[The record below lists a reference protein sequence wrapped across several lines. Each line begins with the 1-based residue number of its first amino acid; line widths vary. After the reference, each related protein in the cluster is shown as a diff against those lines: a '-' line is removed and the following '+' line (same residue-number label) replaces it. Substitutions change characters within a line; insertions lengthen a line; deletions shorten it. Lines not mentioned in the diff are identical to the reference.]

1 MLITNLPPDRH
12 LKAIVTQM
20 QASRRADLMVSYVQ
34 QSGVRVLRAE
44 IVRLCNSGGVRMIC
58 SFDMDITDPEAVR
71 ELKDIGADVRIYQT
85 NRGTFHPKMWLF
97 ESQSE
102 QWNCLVG
109 SANFT
114 AGGMVDN
121 VEVGVLLKNG
131 AIAQQGRELF
141 SKLWDSKACH
151 KVDNA
156 LLDKWAA
163 QRQIRKNVKRRVA
176 QAVNQS
182 DLGKDVAILEE
193 FVSGW
198 INIGTDAKTAQGA
211 EGVISNLWR
220 GWYVIPDQGEINGE
234 MMGRLSKICRIIKE
248 SGGTLD
254 IPSPAAPAPSAGSP
268 FGKILQITTAK
279 LQRSEHKTS
288 PRDLFVR
295 QEKNYLIH
303 LGLAD
308 ESATSKITL
317 TRHGES
323 LADARN
329 DADTRRVHAEAMAG
343 HLCNNLNLLEFTRRL
358 LAETQTLD
366 FIEFSFFVCH
376 AWTLDEVDTIASLV
390 KIYRRLA
397 KDQRQKFVDNMERMF
412 DQKLSPTA
420 KNVKGNYK
428 KKVRHTMSAL
438 GWCKGLRYDPDEK
451 KLHLIDGE

>member
-12 LKAIVTQM
+12 LDAIVAQM
-20 QASRRADLMVSYVQ
+20 QASCRADLMVSYVQ
-34 QSGVRVLRAE
+34 QSGVRALRAE
-44 IVRLCNSGGVRMIC
+44 IVRLCDSGGVRMIC
-58 SFDMDITDPEAVR
+58 SFDMGITDPEAVR
-71 ELKDIGADVRIYQT
+71 ELKNIGAEIRIYQT

-141 SKLWDSKACH
+141 GKLWDSKACH
-151 KVDNA
+151 KVDDA

-163 QRQIRKNVKRRVA
+163 QRQIRENVKRRVA

-182 DLGKDVAILEE
+182 DPGKDIAILEE

-198 INIGTDAKTAQGA
+198 INTGIDVKTTQGA
-211 EGVISNLWR
+211 EGVMSNLWR

-254 IPSPAAPAPSAGSP
+254 IPSRKAPDPPAGSP

-279 LQRSEHKTS
+279 LQRPEHKMS
-288 PRDLFVR
+288 SRDLFVR

-308 ESATSKITL
+308 ESSTSKITL

-358 LAETQTLD
+358 LAQTQTLD
-366 FIEFSFFVCH
+366 FIEFSFFACH
-376 AWTLDEVDTIASLV
+376 AWTLAEVDAVASLV

-397 KDQRQKFVDNMERMF
+397 KDQRHKFVNNMERMF

-420 KNVKGNYK
+420 KNVKGNYN

-438 GWCKGLRYDPDEK
+438 GWCEDFLYDSKERK
-451 KLHLIDGE
+451 IRQTDGE

>member
-12 LKAIVTQM
+12 LNTIVEQM
-20 QASRRADLMVSYVQ
+20 QASRRADLMVSYVR
-34 QSGVRVLRAE
+34 QSGVRALREE
-44 IVRLCNSGGVRMIC
+44 IARLCGSGSVRMIC
-58 SFDMDITDPEAVR
+58 SFDMDITEPEAVR
-71 ELKDIGADVRIYQT
+71 ELKNIGAEVRIFQAK
-85 NRGTFHPKMWLF
+85 RGSFHPKVWLF
-97 ESQSE
+97 ENQNQ

-121 VEVGVLLKNG
+121 VEVSVLLENG
-131 AIAQQGRELF
+131 AIAQQGRKLF
-141 SKLWDSKACH
+141 GKLWDSKACY
-151 KVDNA
+151 KADDE

-163 QRQIRKNVKRRVA
+163 HRQAREYVKRRVA
-176 QAVNQS
+176 QTVNQS
-182 DLGKDVAILEE
+182 DPGEDIAVLKE

-198 INIGTDAKTAQGA
+198 INTGTDVKTARGA

-234 MMGRLSKICRIIKE
+234 MMGRMSQICQIIKE

-254 IPSPAAPAPSAGSP
+254 IPSPKAPPSPEGSP
-268 FGKILQITTAK
+268 FDKILRITTEK
-279 LQRSEHKTS
+279 LQRPKHKMS

-308 ESATSKITL
+308 ESATGKITL
-317 TRHGES
+317 TRHGKS

-329 DADTRRVHAEAMAG
+329 DADTRRVHTEAMAE
-343 HLCNNLNLLEFTRRL
+343 HLCNNLNLLEFMRRL
-358 LAETQTLD
+358 LVKTRTLD
-366 FIEFSFFVCH
+366 FTEFSFFACH
-376 AWTLDEVDTIASLV
+376 AWASAEVDTIASLV
-390 KIYRRLA
+390 EIYRRLT
-397 KDQRQKFVDNMERMF
+397 KDQRDKFVRDMEEMF

-438 GWCKGLRYDPDEK
+438 GWCEDFLYDSKERK
-451 KLHLIDGE
+451 IRQTDGE